1 MDPSVTKPMLQN
13 YLSHGTY
20 KLASIFHFLSELT
33 QQLVA
38 GHGPTGIKLDGH
50 LHANLNLI

>member
-33 QQLVA
+33 QHLVA

-50 LHANLNLI
+50 LRANLNLI